1 MHSYELDDIKE
12 LNRRFLNGES
22 LTDTDLRWLLLYYR
36 NIVKISE
43 FLDETFDSFRS
54 ELQSRLDK
62 LETFDS
68 EKEIA

>member
-12 LNRRFLNGES
+12 LNRRFLNGGS